1 MSKVFKIPQQVIY
14 VCTGSK
20 CKKKGGKEISKLFR
34 SISKAAGYKDT
45 VEIIRTDCTDRC
57 KFAPVM
63 SFQPQNIWLHD
74 VNEAMAGQLFNQYI
88 GQPGG
93 KTENPSGPET

>member
-1 MSKVFKIPQQVIY
+1 MSKVFKTPQQVIY

-34 SISKAAGYKDT
+34 GMAKEAGFKDS
-45 VEIIRTDCTDRC
+45 VEIIKTDCTDRC

-63 SFQPQNIWLHD
+63 SIQPQNIWLHD
-74 VNEAMAGQLFNQYI
+74 VNEFMAGQLFNQYI
-88 GQPGG
+88 SKPS
-93 KTENPSGPET
+93 KTENPSDSQT